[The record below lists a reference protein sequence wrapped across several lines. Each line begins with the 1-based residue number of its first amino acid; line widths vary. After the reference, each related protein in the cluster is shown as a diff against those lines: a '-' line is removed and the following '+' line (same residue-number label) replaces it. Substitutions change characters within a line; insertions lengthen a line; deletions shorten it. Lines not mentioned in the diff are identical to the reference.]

1 MKIGLV
7 VFDLDG
13 TLVDSRRDL
22 ADAAN
27 ALIGEH
33 GGRRLDQAAVA
44 DMVGEGVE
52 LLVGR
57 IMAAGGIETIP
68 PGAVGRFMEI
78 YHDRMLV
85 NTRLYPGIRETV
97 ELAALVTRVA
107 VLSNKPRA
115 ASREILEG
123 LGIARFFTDVY
134 GGDGPFPRKPD
145 PRGLWQLGG
154 LAGAAP
160 DETLLVGDSPID
172 LATARAAGTRIALA
186 RYGFGYARVT
196 PAMLT
201 GAELFLDR
209 PGQVLELIEKRTG
222 EKRTRD

>member
-27 ALIGEH
+27 ALLEEN
-33 GGRRLDQAAVA
+33 GGRRLDQAAVVE
-44 DMVGEGVE
+44 MVGEGVD

-57 IMAAGGIETIP
+57 IMAAGGVQTIP
-68 PGAVGRFMEI
+68 PDAVARFMEI
-78 YHDRMLV
+78 YQGRMLV
-85 NTRLYPGIRETV
+85 YTRLYPGIRETV
-97 ELAALVTRVA
+97 ERAARVTRLA

-123 LGIARFFTDVY
+123 LGIARFFAEVY
-134 GGDGPFPRKPD
+134 GGDGPCPRKPD

-160 DETLLVGDSPID
+160 AETLLVGDSPID
-172 LATARAAGTRIALA
+172 LATARAAGTPIAVA

-196 PAMLT
+196 AAMLT
-201 GAELFLDR
+201 GRERFLDR
-209 PGQVLELIEKRTG
+209 PEEVLDVIERRTG
-222 EKRTRD
+222 D

>member
-27 ALIGEH
+27 ALIEEH
-33 GGRRLDQAAVA
+33 GGRRLDQAAVVE
-44 DMVGEGVE
+44 MVGEGVE
-52 LLVGR
+52 LLVDR
-57 IMAAGGIETIP
+57 IMAAGGVQAVP

-78 YHDRMLV
+78 YQDRMLV
-85 NTRLYPGIRETV
+85 YTRLYPGIRETV
-97 ELAALVTRVA
+97 ERAARVARLA

-123 LGIARFFTDVY
+123 LGIAPFFAEVY
-134 GGDGPFPRKPD
+134 GGDGPCPRKPD

-154 LAGAAP
+154 LAGASPA
-160 DETLLVGDSPID
+160 ETLLVGDSPID
-172 LATARAAGTRIALA
+172 VATARAAGTPIALA

-196 PAMLT
+196 AAMLT
-201 GAELFLDR
+201 GGEWFLDR
-209 PGQVLELIEKRTG
+209 PEEVLDVIENG
-222 EKRTRD
+222 TRD

>member
-27 ALIGEH
+27 SLIEEL
-33 GGRRLDQAAVA
+33 GGRRLDEETVVG
-44 DMVGEGVE
+44 MVGEGVE

-57 IMAAGGIETIP
+57 AAAASGVATIP
-68 PGAVGRFMEI
+68 PGAVARFMDI
-78 YHDRMLV
+78 YRGRMLLH
-85 NTRLYPGIRETV
+85 TQLYPGIRNTLER
-97 ELAALVTRVA
+97 AALVTRLA
-107 VLSNKPRA
+107 VLSNKPRG

-123 LGIARFFTDVY
+123 LGIARFFFEVY
-134 GGDGPFPRKPD
+134 GGDGPCPRKPD
-145 PRGLWQLGG
+145 PHGLWQLGR
-154 LAGAAP
+154 LAGATRQ
-160 DETLLVGDSPID
+160 ETLLVGDSPID
-172 LATARAAGTRIALA
+172 LETARAAGTSIALA

-201 GAELFLDR
+201 GAERFIDR
-209 PGQVLELIEKRTG
+209 PGQVLEMVEKRPA
-222 EKRTRD
+222 D